1 MTTMLFLHMSGIFLT
16 SFMKLQASRM
26 ASRERGEDEVVRVE
40 ELPGLCYSGLLIFPI
55 LYFPLV
61 LRALFFSG
69 MAKGYEDILMGYGAR
84 SRAQSTDKS
93 SSMCR

>member
-40 ELPGLCYSGLLIFPI
+40 ELPGLCYSWTPHIS
-55 LYFPLV
+55 YFV
-61 LRALFFSG
+61 LSPSFEGIVFSG

-84 SRAQSTDKS
+84 SRAQSTDRS

>member
-1 MTTMLFLHMSGIFLT
+1 MTIIFL
-16 SFMKLQASRM
+16 SAEFFKPLFIKLKASRM

-40 ELPGLCYSGLLIFPI
+40 ELPGLCYSWTPHIS
-55 LYFPLV
+55 YFV
-61 LRALFFSG
+61 LSPGFEGIVFSG

-84 SRAQSTDKS
+84 SRAQSTDRS